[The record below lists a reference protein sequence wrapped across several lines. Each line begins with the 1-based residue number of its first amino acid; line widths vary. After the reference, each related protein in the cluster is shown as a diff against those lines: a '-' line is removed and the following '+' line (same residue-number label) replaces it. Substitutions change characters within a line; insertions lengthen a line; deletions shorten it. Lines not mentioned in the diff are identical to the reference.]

1 MKNNKFTAF
10 VTAVTL
16 VISLFAG
23 FSIVAEAKTTTY
35 TWDFTDS
42 SYFTSAYNA
51 GSVIKSDKNEEVA
64 ILQNPGAKLSTQN
77 NKLAGYAVV
86 AKAEATATNAITI
99 TVPEG
104 TSATISMQLT
114 AGSSG
119 QPSVLRDSS
128 GAAVLTS
135 EGYTKNTFGEAYT
148 AELTCGETY
157 SLDTTAGKPYIGK
170 VVLTVV
176 TDGADDPE
184 PQDDPSPTP
193 TATTAVTTPSPTPTT
208 AAETDAPSEDTELLA
223 MTENM
228 RLTFNEDLI
237 GSYTSTRLYCSGYLK
252 GYAAS
257 GKSLDIDGSKKTIN
271 GYSYTTRIKYNK
283 DGTLDGENSTRVL
296 EVLPDEKGT
305 LEIDFANAGSNETRS
320 LTVQQGETITK
331 KSVDPGE
338 ATYFAVEVNGGQSVY
353 LYPTEG
359 GVNVYGIIY
368 TIGAEIKPTDEP
380 VPTEKPANAA
390 ELDAAALKIRA
401 VSQDAIYFDID
412 LPSSGDNGST
422 ITWES
427 SDRNYIDVQMVSSIQ
442 RNYTGVV
449 TRPEDNDPKVENGG
463 VPVTLTATVKNG
475 DQTVTKTFDVSVRT
489 RKNVVYSNDFQQD
502 VGKSAEGT
510 YKEISDNVT
519 PSTTAQYD
527 INLDSGETK
536 WRSAPF
542 RGIRID
548 TLKESRAFS
557 QFNHND
563 KDTSAFFD
571 KRLMSTK
578 DTTFGNPKDSAGA
591 DENFVFYYSEY
602 TPYGGSSTIPLWIE
616 LTDEATG
623 KGPEG
628 IVMMSMDIYVA
639 NGYNQFNIGMAN
651 SSPAQMCRF
660 MLGADHKKTFKATNY
675 VGANYLRCFNN
686 EASVDFLG
694 GKAGYIVPENKWV
707 KAVMIANTDS
717 HKWDLYFDGM
727 QIAAGL
733 DFRNAEDY
741 VSNIEFVLNRSYPR
755 VGKNDPVAV
764 YLIDNIYVEN
774 LTKDYAESYWDAVE
788 ISSLDYDEDKDE
800 YIANANEPFL
810 LQYQGTDGLSGNYF
824 SWVSSNPSALSVKT
838 QRIPVEDLAQFGYSQ
853 TQIAKYNSAGIK
865 DVSVVTA
872 TPGKVTKDT
881 EVTLRATITVG
892 EDDLE
897 KEFKVLVKADTS
909 SPTPTPKTT
918 PSTTGGSGGGGGGG
932 GGGGSTTS
940 AKTTTSGTSA
950 STIASGNNNQI
961 VYTTPEPKTIP
972 SAVSFDDEVFTDLP
986 EAEWARNAI
995 LYLYSQDV
1003 VNGYGNGLYGVKD
1016 DVTREQFV
1024 RMLLVALDVPIYK
1037 DETPTFSDVVEGSW
1051 YEYYVETALKMGVVS
1066 GISETEFGVGM
1077 PISRQDMAVMAKRA
1091 LDYVNHVEPTAE
1103 PTEVPAEEVT
1113 DPTAEP
1119 TEAPA
1124 EEVTEPTAE
1133 PETEEPT
1140 AEPTAEPEATEAPAE
1155 ETTADEIEQLIEK
1168 LTFTD
1173 TEDIADY
1180 ALAAVAEMASKGI
1193 INGYED
1199 GSFRPKNT
1207 LTRAETAVVIYKIMT
1222 EVYANE

>member
-35 TWDFTDS
+35 TWDFTDAN
-42 SYFTSAYNA
+42 YFAAAFNA
-51 GSVIKSDKNEEVA
+51 GSTIISDRNEETA
-64 ILQNPGAKLSTQN
+64 IMQNPGAKLSTQN

-114 AGSSG
+114 AGSSD

-135 EGYTKNTFGEAYT
+135 EGYTKNTFGDAYT

-208 AAETDAPSEDTELLA
+208 AAETDAPSEDTELLS

-228 RLTFNEDLI
+228 TLSFDKAGTYE
-237 GSYTSTRLYCSGYLK
+237 STQLFCDGYLK
-252 GYAAS
+252 AYAAS
-257 GKSLDIDGSKKTIN
+257 GKSLVVDGSNKTIN
-271 GYSYTTRIKYNK
+271 GHSYSFRMKYGGNGTV
-283 DGTLDGENSTRVL
+283 DGANSVRVL
-296 EVLPDEKGT
+296 EVLPDEPGT
-305 LEIDFANAGSNETRS
+305 IEVDFAHASNSGDDRSITIKQGDMTETKTVEANGLS
-320 LTVQQGETITK
+320 YLTV
-331 KSVDPGE
+331 
-338 ATYFAVEVNGGQSVY
+338 EVKGGQSVY
-353 LYPTEG
+353 IYPAAG
-359 GVNVYGIIY
+359 AVNLYGIIY

-380 VPTEKPANAA
+380 VETEKPANAA
-390 ELDAAALKIRA
+390 ELDAAALKIKA

-502 VGKSAEGT
+502 VGKGAEGT

-972 SAVSFDDEVFTDLP
+972 SVVSFDDEVFTDLP

-1103 PTEVPAEEVT
+1103 PTEAPAEEVT